1 MKVILQDDLSL
12 AKKERTDDGRLDTPP
27 IVKGY
32 DQYCPIACSLGLV
45 GERWTLLVVREL
57 MEGPKRYTDLV
68 EGLHGIG
75 TNILAA
81 RLKDLESA
89 GLVSRH
95 KLPPPAASTVY
106 ELTEAGRQ
114 LRPVLHE
121 LARFGARYMG
131 PPPVDALEPGWLV
144 HALDLAV
151 SPLASD
157 VTITFRIGDE
167 EASLVEGR
175 AVSGLVAVADAVVEG
190 DAAGFYHL
198 FVDGA
203 LDAVRIDGDFRAVE
217 HVVAAFRPTPTPE
230 PLPA

>member
-1 MKVILQDDLSL
+1 MK
-12 AKKERTDDGRLDTPP
+12 R
-27 IVKGY
+27 Y

-68 EGLHGIG
+68 DGLPGIG

-81 RLKDLESA
+81 RLKDLEGA
-89 GLVSRH
+89 GLVARH

-106 ELTEAGRQ
+106 ELTEAGHR

-131 PPPVDALEPGWLV
+131 PPPADALEPGWLLG
-144 HALDLAV
+144 ALDLAL
-151 SPLASD
+151 SPVAREGA
-157 VTITFRIGDE
+157 IAFRIGGE
-167 EASLVEGR
+167 EASLVDGK
-175 AVSGLVAVADAVVEG
+175 AVPGLVSVVDAVVEG
-190 DAAGFYHL
+190 DATGFYHL

-203 LDAVRIDGDFRAVE
+203 LDGVRIDGDRAAVE
-217 HVVAAFRPTPTPE
+217 RLVSAFSPRPEPLSPE
-230 PLPA
+230 PLPV

>member
-1 MKVILQDDLSL
+1 MK
-12 AKKERTDDGRLDTPP
+12 R
-27 IVKGY
+27 Y

-68 EGLHGIG
+68 DGLPGIG

-81 RLKDLESA
+81 RLKDLEGA
-89 GLVSRH
+89 GLVTRE

-106 ELTEAGRQ
+106 ELTEAGRR

-131 PPPVDALEPGWLV
+131 PPPADALEPGWLV

-151 SPLASD
+151 SPLSED
-157 VTITFRIGDE
+157 VTIAFKIGDE

-175 AVSGLVAVADAVVEG
+175 AVPGLGAAADAVVEG
-190 DAAGFYHL
+190 DALGFYHL

-203 LDAVRIDGDFRAVE
+203 LDAVRIEGDFRAVE
-217 HVVAAFRPTPTPE
+217 HVVAAFRLTPD